1 MSAVSYHDNESRG
14 CRIPASARYVP
25 MLVGLAAIA
34 FTLLISAPELVGW
47 RSALAAASA
56 LVFVAAT
63 VAATRR
69 RVPARIQDPVRADP
83 VVSGRAEQLNERLVA
98 LDEAN
103 EVFGSS
109 LNAADMFRL
118 VSSRVGE
125 IFPFDASALLVPGED
140 RSELTFLHF
149 DGINADAFRGMEI
162 ASDEGLAGA
171 SFRNGRIEICSD
183 LSADQA
189 ALGKERLEPFS
200 ASAAIPMIHGDTV
213 FGVFQIFCS
222 EPIERSPDTY
232 KLFEA
237 ISEHVT
243 PIFRNS
249 LEFERSLS
257 KALTDAITGL
267 PNERAFYMVLENQLA
282 ESQRNRE
289 ERPITILSIDIRDFA
304 AVNTM
309 LGHAVGDRML
319 EFTGA
324 RISEQLRRM
333 DFLARTVNDEFHV
346 ILPTASEA
354 IGHEIVARIK
364 RAFET
369 TEFELSDDEG
379 YTVELNIGWATFW
392 KDGETPEELLRT
404 ANQRKRQ
411 AKSEKPAGVLPFPK
425 EYVH

>member
-1 MSAVSYHDNESRG
+1 MFT
-14 CRIPASARYVP
+14 
-25 MLVGLAAIA
+25 GLAAIA
-34 FTLLISAPELVGW
+34 FTIWIAAPQLSGW
-47 RSALAAASA
+47 QLA
-56 LVFVAAT
+56 LVAVAALIFSFAT
-63 VAATRR
+63 AAATRHR
-69 RVPARIQDPVRADP
+69 FEQPAAVGQHP
-83 VVSGRAEQLNERLVA
+83 VVEDDRGFVDERLIA

-125 IFPFDASALLVPGED
+125 LFPFDASALLVPSDD
-140 RSELTFLHF
+140 RSDLTFLHF
-149 DGINADAFRGMEI
+149 DGVNADAFRGFEI

-183 LSADQA
+183 LSTDQA
-189 ALGKERLEPFS
+189 VLGKERIGPFK
-200 ASAAIPMIHGDTV
+200 ASAAIPMVHGDTV

-257 KALTDAITGL
+257 NALTDAITGL
-267 PNERAFYMVLENQLA
+267 PNERAFFMVLENQLA
-282 ESQRNRE
+282 ESLRNRE
-289 ERPITILSIDIRDFA
+289 ERPLTILAIDIRDFA

-309 LGHAVGDRML
+309 LGHAIGDRML

-333 DFLARTVNDEFHV
+333 DFLARTVNDEFQV

-354 IGHEIVARIK
+354 IGHEIVARIM

-392 KDGETPEELLRT
+392 KDGETPDELLRA

-411 AKSEKPAGVLPFPK
+411 AKSEKPARVLSFPK